1 MGLQNQAVAE
11 PLNRARARRFEPVE
25 LRKTIIAFLKALH
38 GSGRQ
43 GSLSEVLIALEVI
56 DAQLAGSPHTL
67 RSLAAKLDI
76 PYTSVSRIVYS
87 LTREASADGILNL
100 VQDTADRRRKHIDV
114 DFDALLRASPYG
126 RLVDDS
132 LVEH

>member
-1 MGLQNQAVAE
+1 MGLRGQTVVEQ
-11 PLNRARARRFEPVE
+11 LNRARARRFKSVE
-25 LRKTIIAFLKALH
+25 LRKRIISFLMALH
-38 GSGRQ
+38 GTGRS

-56 DAQLAGSPHTL
+56 DAQLAGTPHTL

-87 LTREASADGILNL
+87 LTKEASPEGILDL

-114 DFDALLRASPYG
+114 DFDALQRVSAYG
-126 RLVDDS
+126 VLVDES
-132 LVEH
+132 LIEH